1 MRRFW
6 LPIEEKVEQKADKR
20 EGEEKKKDHKQ
31 EARVERRAVHRPTPW
46 EAYST
51 NEWGWVARR
60 LRAVKGKLAALIA
73 SLTLRDP
80 GQPFATVPPGL

>member
-1 MRRFW
+1 MDAQVSGYTGDAFLNSFVNTLRIRLVMDTFIPQ
-6 LPIEEKVEQKADKR
+6 LF
-20 EGEEKKKDHKQ
+20 EGL
-31 EARVERRAVHRPTPW
+31 VHRPTPW
-46 EAYST
+46 VAYST
-51 NEWGWVARR
+51 SEWRWVARW

>member
-1 MRRFW
+1 MMAQR
-6 LPIEEKVEQKADKR
+6 EQAV
-20 EGEEKKKDHKQ
+20 
-31 EARVERRAVHRPTPW
+31 AAVHRPTPW
-46 EAYST
+46 VAYST
-51 NEWGWVARR
+51 SEWRWVARW